1 MRAVFEKVFR
11 SIYPS
16 KDPVEIKRRYNL
28 PDAIILN
35 VRLEDGWFIVSSPE
49 LPGLVTQARSQEELV
64 AMVNDAV
71 LTYFDVPRRE
81 ADVVYDRLV
90 DNSGQLIQYQAKLQ
104 TQIA

>member
-1 MRAVFEKVFR
+1 MRDLFEKLFRAV
-11 SIYPS
+11 YP
-16 KDPVEIKRRYNL
+16 VQNAAEVKRRYNL
-28 PDAIILN
+28 PDAISLN
-35 VRLEDGWFIVSSPE
+35 VRLEDGWFVVSSPE
-49 LPGLVTQARSQEELV
+49 LPGLVTQARSHDELL

-104 TQIA
+104 TQSA

>member
-1 MRAVFEKVFR
+1 M
-11 SIYPS
+11 
-16 KDPVEIKRRYNL
+16 DPVEIKRRYNL
-28 PDAIILN
+28 PDAISLN

-104 TQIA
+104 TQVA